1 MILFSEKKS
10 ESYRVSLEYVIYL
23 QRFPDMNA
31 IQIQIHQLPNQTSL
45 WTRLVIE
52 KFWMFL

>member
-52 KFWMFL
+52 KF